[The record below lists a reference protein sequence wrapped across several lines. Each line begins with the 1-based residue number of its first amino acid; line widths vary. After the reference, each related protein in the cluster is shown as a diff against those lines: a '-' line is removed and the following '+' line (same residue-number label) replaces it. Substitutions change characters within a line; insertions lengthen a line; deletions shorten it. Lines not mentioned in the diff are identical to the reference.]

1 MSFGILVSDSVRA
14 GSSSVSMMFDPAYM
28 QSVNVSQW
36 RSMRA

>member
-1 MSFGILVSDSVRA
+1 
-14 GSSSVSMMFDPAYM
+14 M